1 MVTNIKI
8 DDYEKL
14 VYSIIKKYNYF
25 GDLEDLYQVGMV
37 GLLKAC
43 ENYKSSFDTKF
54 STYAHTYILG
64 EVLRYIRDNKSLKVS
79 RDLIRLSSRI
89 EKAREVLSQRLM
101 RDVSN
106 SEIAMFLEV
115 DEKLI
120 DEAVISSN
128 LVKSLDYEVNDDGKE
143 LNLYD
148 SVGYLEKGY
157 NEEIMDLKDSLD
169 SLTEDERKLIRY
181 RYFEDRT
188 QSDISSELGMSQ
200 VQVSR
205 KETKILKKLR
215 SKLN

>member
-25 GDLEDLYQVGMV
+25 GDIEDLYQVGMV

-79 RDLIRLSSRI
+79 RDLIRLSGRI

-181 RYFEDRT
+181 RYYEDRT